1 MRFVARKL
9 SPFSNSCSSP
19 SIPDIVRSLSIPFKR
34 VRDEGP
40 HVLGM
45 IDEKHEWDFEDGSEC
60 S

>member
-40 HVLGM
+40 DVPGM
-45 IDEKHEWDFEDGSEC
+45 ID
-60 S
+60 

>member
-19 SIPDIVRSLSIPFKR
+19 SIPDIVKSLSIPFKR

-45 IDEKHEWDFEDGSEC
+45 MIRSTSVTSKTEANVR
-60 S
+60 